1 LNNDEKP
8 VVLVTGAGRGLGRG
22 LALGFSASGYRVAID
37 DLTPVN
43 LDETQAEILRSG
55 GETRPYLFDVAKK
68 MPAQALVESVLED
81 WGRIDV
87 LVNNAGVH
95 PRASLYLMDEWD
107 WQRVMEVNLHGP
119 FFLMQAVGR
128 VMRDQGWGGVMINVA
143 SPEALDV
150 IRQAGPDLAA
160 KPPVYQ
166 PDSAAYLASKAGLIA
181 LGQAAALEFAPDR
194 IRVNTLCPLTADP
207 EDVYRVVNQALVLAS
222 AWGEDISG
230 RVFAWPRD

>member
-1 LNNDEKP
+1 
-8 VVLVTGAGRGLGRG
+8 
-22 LALGFSASGYRVAID
+22 
-37 DLTPVN
+37 
-43 LDETQAEILRSG
+43 
-55 GETRPYLFDVAKK
+55 
-68 MPAQALVESVLED
+68 
-81 WGRIDV
+81 
-87 LVNNAGVH
+87 
-95 PRASLYLMDEWD
+95 
-107 WQRVMEVNLHGP
+107 
-119 FFLMQAVGR
+119 
-128 VMRDQGWGGVMINVA
+128 MRDQGWGGVMINVA